1 MDWGS
6 LIGLLLGLAAV
17 LVGQKMEGGQIAS
30 LIQPAAF
37 MIVMFGTIGAVL
49 LQSGGRT
56 FWRGLKLAR
65 HAFFSVS
72 DDVHQETAR
81 NINMWAAVAR
91 REGLLGL
98 DRYVEAI
105 QHPFMRK
112 GLQLVVDGS
121 DAGKV
126 REILESEVAAFELQ
140 QRQAVRVWESAGG
153 YAPTIGILGAV
164 LGLIHVMENLADPSK
179 LGSGIAVAFVATI
192 YGVGLANLV
201 FLPIAN
207 KLKAALNRQILQLDI
222 LVEAFA
228 AIANGDNPRVLSERM
243 AVYQLPR

>member
-6 LIGLLLGLAAV
+6 LIGLFIGLGAV
-17 LVGQKMEGGQIAS
+17 LIGQKIEGGQLAS
-30 LIQPAAF
+30 LVQPAAF
-37 MIVMFGTIGAVL
+37 VIVMLGTFGAVL
-49 LQSGGRT
+49 LQSGGRN

-65 HAFFSVS
+65 HAFTTSQE
-72 DDVHQETAR
+72 DLQETAR

-98 DRYVEAI
+98 DRYIEAV

-121 DAGKV
+121 DGGKV

-140 QRQAVRVWESAGG
+140 QRQAVRVWEAAGG
-153 YAPTIGILGAV
+153 YAPTVGILGAV
-164 LGLIHVMENLADPSK
+164 LGLIHVMENLADPSR

-192 YGVGLANLV
+192 YGVGLANLI

-207 KLKAALNRQILQLDI
+207 KLKGILNRQILQLDI

-243 AVYQLPR
+243 AVYQIKN

>member
-6 LIGLLLGLAAV
+6 LIGLLIGLAAV
-17 LVGQKMEGGQIAS
+17 LIGQKMEGGQIAS
-30 LIQPAAF
+30 LVQPAAF
-37 MIVMFGTIGAVL
+37 MIVVFGTMGAVL

-65 HAFFSVS
+65 HAFAAP
-72 DDVHQETAR
+72 DDNHQETIR
-81 NINMWAAVAR
+81 NINTWAAVAR
-91 REGLLGL
+91 REGLLSL
-98 DRYVEAI
+98 DRYIETV
-105 QHPFMRK
+105 QHPFLRK

-121 DAGKV
+121 DGGKV
-126 REILESEVAAFELQ
+126 REILETEVAAFELQ
-140 QRQAVRVWESAGG
+140 QRQAVRVWEAAGG

-164 LGLIHVMENLADPSK
+164 LGLIHVMENLADPSR

-192 YGVGLANLV
+192 YGVGLANLI

-207 KLKAALNRQILQLDI
+207 KLKAILNRQILQLDI

-228 AIANGDNPRVLSERM
+228 SIASGDNPRVLSERM

>member
-6 LIGLLLGLAAV
+6 LSGLIIALAAV
-17 LVGQKMEGGQIAS
+17 VIGQKMEGGQLAS
-30 LIQPAAF
+30 LVQPAAF
-37 MIVMFGTIGAVL
+37 AIVMLGTIGAVL

-65 HAFFSVS
+65 HAFIAPNENL
-72 DDVHQETAR
+72 HETAR
-81 NINMWAAVAR
+81 NISMWAAVAR
-91 REGLLGL
+91 REGLLSL
-98 DRYVEAI
+98 DRYVEAVH
-105 QHPFMRK
+105 HPFMRK

-121 DAGKV
+121 DGGKV
-126 REILESEVAAFELQ
+126 REILETEVAAFELQ
-140 QRQAVRVWESAGG
+140 QRQAVKVWESAGG

-164 LGLIHVMENLADPSK
+164 LGLIHVMENLADPTK
-179 LGSGIAVAFVATI
+179 LGSGIAVAFVATV

-207 KLKAALNRQILQLDI
+207 KLKGILNRQILQLDI

-243 AVYQLPR
+243 AVYQIEK

>member
-6 LIGLLLGLAAV
+6 LSGLIIALAAV
-17 LVGQKMEGGQIAS
+17 VIGQKMEGGQIAS
-30 LIQPAAF
+30 LVQPAAF
-37 MIVMFGTIGAVL
+37 AIVMLGTVGAVL
-49 LQSGGRT
+49 LQSGGHN

-65 HAFFSVS
+65 HAFTAPKN
-72 DDVHQETAR
+72 DHQETAR
-81 NINMWAAVAR
+81 NINAWAAVAR

-98 DRYVEAI
+98 DPYIETV
-105 QHPFMRK
+105 QHPFLRK

-121 DAGKV
+121 DGTKV
-126 REILESEVAAFELQ
+126 REILETEVAAFELQ
-140 QRQAVRVWESAGG
+140 QRQAVKVWEAAGG

-164 LGLIHVMENLADPSK
+164 LGLIHVMENLADPTK

-207 KLKAALNRQILQLDI
+207 KLKGILNRQVLQLDI

-243 AVYQLPR
+243 AVYQIQR

>member
-6 LIGLLLGLAAV
+6 LIGLFIGLGAV
-17 LVGQKMEGGQIAS
+17 LIGQKIEGGQLAS
-30 LIQPAAF
+30 LVQPAAF
-37 MIVMFGTIGAVL
+37 VIVMLGTFGAVL
-49 LQSGGRT
+49 LQSGGRN

-65 HAFFSVS
+65 HAFTTSQE
-72 DDVHQETAR
+72 DLQETAR

-98 DRYVEAI
+98 DRYIEAV

-121 DAGKV
+121 DGGKV

-140 QRQAVRVWESAGG
+140 QRQAVRVWEAAGG
-153 YAPTIGILGAV
+153 YAPTVGILGAV
-164 LGLIHVMENLADPSK
+164 LGLIHVMENLADPSR
-179 LGSGIAVAFVATI
+179 LGSGIAVAFVATV

-207 KLKAALNRQILQLDI
+207 KLKGILNRQMLQLDI

-243 AVYQLPR
+243 AVYQIKN